1 MNISAAENKQREKI
15 VGRSLISF
23 YILKEKNVVRA
34 LLLKKLTLYSAVV
47 LIKCACAKALTAA
60 KV

>member
-34 LLLKKLTLYSAVV
+34 LLLKKLAVYSAVV
-47 LIKCACAKALTAA
+47 LIKSACTKTLTAA
-60 KV
+60 EL

>member
-34 LLLKKLTLYSAVV
+34 LLLKKLTLYSAVI
-47 LIKCACAKALTAA
+47 LIKSACAKALTAA